1 MKRLLLISLLTV
13 AALTLSLGLVSG
25 QRKLDK
31 AKASTSP
38 FGNVEEITAS
48 QMRDYLHFV
57 ASDEME
63 GRDTPSRGLNV
74 TAKFIAMNLSRW
86 GFKPAGDGQG
96 HLERYFQSFTLTSRR
111 VTPEDSKARIN
122 GQNYSIGEDF
132 IVAGR
137 SGVSAAHPGTASG
150 NLVFVGHGMMV
161 KAKNIN
167 AYQGVDVKGKIM
179 VVADSFPK
187 GVTFRDFRGQAG
199 VDYDRADSY
208 AAAHGAKGIIYL
220 PSSSTISFWDQR
232 HKSSLNPS
240 RPLMEGPRNAS
251 RVPVITVSE
260 KVAAALMQGEKL
272 DYDAIKKQMS
282 DASLAETFDLA
293 ASKQATFS
301 VGAKVDAIMTQ
312 NVVAI
317 WEGSDP
323 VLKNE
328 YVAVG
333 AHYDHVGIGGC
344 RRVGD
349 DNICN
354 GADDDGSGT
363 AAVLAMAEA
372 LAKAPRP
379 KRSFLFVWHA
389 GEEKGLWGS
398 EYITDH
404 PIIPNEQIITQ
415 LNIDMIGRSKK
426 AGDAAPANVN
436 LTGPNG
442 IYVIGSQMMSS
453 ELGRLSE
460 EVNNEFLKLS
470 FDYKYDAPND
480 PERFFYRSDHYNYAK
495 KGIPIIFYFDGVHED
510 YHGAGDHADK
520 IDYEKMEKVTRTVY
534 ATGWK
539 LANLPTRPKVD
550 KPLPPQL
557 AEN

>member
-1 MKRLLLISLLTV
+1 MKRILFISFLTLG
-13 AALTLSLGLVSG
+13 ALTLSLSIVYG
-25 QRKLDK
+25 QRKQEK
-31 AKASTSP
+31 AQ
-38 FGNVEEITAS
+38 GNIEAITAA
-48 QMRDYLHFV
+48 QMRDWLHFV

-86 GFKPAGDGQG
+86 GFKPVGDGKG
-96 HLERYFQSFTLTSRR
+96 HLERYFQRFALTSRR
-111 VTPEDSKARIN
+111 VMPEDSKARIN
-122 GQNYSIGEDF
+122 GQSYNIGEDF
-132 IVAGR
+132 IVAGA
-137 SGVSAAHPGTASG
+137 SGISAAYPGTASG
-150 NLVFVGHGMMV
+150 NLIFVGHGMMI
-161 KAKNIN
+161 KAKSIN
-167 AYQGVDVKGKIM
+167 AYQGVDVTGKIL

-187 GVTFRDFRGQAG
+187 GVTFRDFVGKTG
-199 VDYDRADSY
+199 VDYDLPESY
-208 AAAHGAKGIIYL
+208 AAAHDAKGVIYL
-220 PSSSTISFWDQR
+220 PSSSTTTFWDQR

-240 RPLMEGPRNAS
+240 RPRMEGQRNEV

-272 DYDAIKKQMS
+272 DFEAIRKQMS
-282 DASLAETFDLA
+282 DASLGEAFDLNA
-293 ASKQATFS
+293 NKQAEFT
-301 VGAKVDAIMTQ
+301 VGAKVDAVMTQ
-312 NVVAI
+312 NVVAV

-323 VLKNE
+323 ALKNE
-328 YVAVG
+328 YIAVG

-344 RRVGD
+344 RKAGD

-363 AAVLAMAEA
+363 VAVLAMAES
-372 LAKAPRP
+372 LARGPRP

-398 EYITDH
+398 EYITDN
-404 PIIPNEQIITQ
+404 PIIPNEQIVTQ
-415 LNIDMIGRSKK
+415 LNIDMIGRSKRE
-426 AGDAAPANVN
+426 GDADPLNAT
-436 LTGPNG
+436 LTGPNA
-442 IYVIGSQMMSS
+442 IYVIGSQIMSS

-480 PERFFYRSDHYNYAK
+480 PERLFYRSDHYNYAK

-510 YHGAGDHADK
+510 YHGAADHADK
-520 IDYEKMEKVTRTVY
+520 IDYEKMEKVTRTVF

-550 KPLPPQL
+550 KPLPAQL